1 MMVRYKNELFC
12 YLSTRASIQIIGNE
26 LSINANIKFGA
37 AKV

>member
-1 MMVRYKNELFC
+1 MSSFW
-12 YLSTRASIQIIGNE
+12 YLKRSMQASIKIIGNE